1 MINRTGLTAIF
12 ITTKSDRNLA
22 NRYVHWLGNSMFKL
36 VDGVSQTLLLINCIL
51 QINSLKRSHTI
62 AEKKPQTNHILS
74 QKSSKRSHTAT
85 KMLKKITLS
94 QKRLNKNHILFPKNS
109 KRSHTTT
116 KSSKRSQTTTKR
128 IQI

>member
-51 QINSLKRSHTI
+51 QIKSLKRSHTI
-62 AEKKPQTNHILS
+62 AEKKLKQITYYHKKAQKNAYYYKKAQTVY
-74 QKSSKRSHTAT
+74 
-85 KMLKKITLS
+85 
-94 QKRLNKNHILFPKNS
+94 
-109 KRSHTTT
+109 
-116 KSSKRSQTTTKR
+116 
-128 IQI
+128 

>member
-51 QINSLKRSHTI
+51 QIKSLKRSHTI
-62 AEKKPQTNHILS
+62 TKKLKRTHTIT
-74 QKSSKRSHTAT
+74 QK
-85 KMLKKITLS
+85 LKKITY
-94 QKRLNKNHILFPKNS
+94 
-109 KRSHTTT
+109 
-116 KSSKRSQTTTKR
+116 
-128 IQI
+128 